1 MITIFRLFCLFG
13 FDLVFFFEIH
23 RFLIKSGFQ
32 RTSPLSAAIGRQL
45 IKGDVWNC
53 VSGFGAPFRSGMFI
67 GRSGRKKGGRD
78 EKKDVTKGVLSL
90 GYASTYRRQKR

>member
-1 MITIFRLFCLFG
+1 MPPFG
-13 FDLVFFFEIH
+13 FNRMTTD
-23 RFLIKSGFQ
+23 KGGFMEL
-32 RTSPLSAAIGRQL
+32 R
-45 IKGDVWNC
+45 VW
-53 VSGFGAPFRSGMFI
+53 FRGAFRSGMFI